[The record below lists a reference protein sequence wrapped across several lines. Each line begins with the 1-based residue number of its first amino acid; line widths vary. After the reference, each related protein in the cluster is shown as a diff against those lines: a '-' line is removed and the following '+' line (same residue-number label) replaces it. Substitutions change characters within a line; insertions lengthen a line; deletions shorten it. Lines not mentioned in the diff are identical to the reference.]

1 MKTITLK
8 EDEQQLVRS
17 LATERPGVSA
27 HRVARAIWRLGLRV
41 LGQQEELVD
50 DELAAIMA
58 EAAARREAAKG
69 AGR

>member
-8 EDEQQLVRS
+8 ADEQQLVRG
-17 LATERPGVSA
+17 LASERPGVSA

-41 LGQQEELVD
+41 LGRQQDLID

-69 AGR
+69 NGR